1 MCSIMKISIK
11 TKNLD
16 LTPALTEYVEEK
28 LGTLQKFLDSV
39 EGGAAEVI
47 ARVEIA
53 RTTNHHAKGE
63 VYRVV
68 VNLDMNK
75 NLVRAEEE
83 GFDVRAIVDVI
94 RDTLQNEI
102 VKFKEKRRPQ
112 DSGGESEIRGT
123 MRGK

>member
-1 MCSIMKISIK
+1 MQISIK

-16 LTPALTEYVEEK
+16 LTPALTDYVNEK

-39 EGGAAEVI
+39 EGGAAEVR
-47 ARVEIA
+47 AQVEVA
-53 RTTNHHAKGE
+53 RTTNHHNKGE

-68 VNLDMNK
+68 VNLDMGK
-75 NLVRAEEE
+75 NLARAEEE

-102 VKFKEKRRPQ
+102 VKFKEKQRPQ
-112 DSGGESEIRGT
+112 DSRGEEDIRGKI
-123 MRGK
+123 RNK